1 MLNKF
6 VLCFSAGL
14 LLTMG
19 LTGCATKTDESA
31 DGGAAI
37 VEDPSIV
44 ENGDSLENGAI
55 VVGDDY
61 ASPNDGLDLTKEQ
74 RAQLQALKQ
83 DNIIYFAFDS
93 EAIPTSYVSL
103 LEAHADFLRGAS
115 KVTIIIEGHT
125 DERGT
130 PEYNIALGERRARAV
145 AQYLL
150 NLGVPAQQI
159 SIVSYGEEKPQIF
172 EHNENA
178 WKKNRRAVIS
188 Y

>member
-1 MLNKF
+1 MLKKYF
-6 VLCFSAGL
+6 FCFSAVL
-14 LLTMG
+14 LFTLG
-19 LTGCATKTDESA
+19 LTGCATKNEDGNTDST
-31 DGGAAI
+31 AI

-44 ENGDSLENGAI
+44 ESGDSMENGAI

-61 ASPNDGLDLTKEQ
+61 ASPNDGLELSREQ
-74 RAQLQALKQ
+74 RAKLQALKQ
-83 DNIIYFAFDS
+83 DYVIYFAFDS
-93 EAIPTSYVSL
+93 YAIPNNYISL
-103 LEAHADFLRGAS
+103 LEAHADFLRTAS

-130 PEYNIALGERRARAV
+130 PEYNIALGERRARSV

-159 SIVSYGEEKPQIF
+159 SIVSYGEEKPQLF

>member
-1 MLNKF
+1 MLKKYF
-6 VLCFSAGL
+6 FCFSAVL
-14 LLTMG
+14 LFTLG
-19 LTGCATKTDESA
+19 LTGCATKNEDGNTDST
-31 DGGAAI
+31 AI
-37 VEDPSIV
+37 
-44 ENGDSLENGAI
+44 LEL
-55 VVGDDY
+55 
-61 ASPNDGLDLTKEQ
+61 SREQ
-74 RAQLQALKQ
+74 RAKLQALKQ
-83 DNIIYFAFDS
+83 DNVIYFAFDS
-93 EAIPTSYVSL
+93 DAIPNNYISL
-103 LEAHADFLRGAS
+103 LEAHADFLRTAS

-130 PEYNIALGERRARAV
+130 PEYNIALGERRARSV

-159 SIVSYGEEKPQIF
+159 SIVSYGEEKPQLF